1 MDMSL
6 DIKKLYLWSGV
17 FLAYCL
23 AAVYLDFYVALAA
36 PAVIVTFWVGINKPK
51 YLLYFLAFSTPL
63 SVHLIDERYSSV
75 NLSIPTEPIM
85 ILLFIGVMLKLISSR
100 TLKFPEVSVILSVL
114 IIVDFGWLVVTAINS
129 TMPIISAKYVLMKS
143 WYLVVFY
150 FLLSRYFQQE
160 SMAKKFIW
168 LFTVSVVLLASYT
181 LFMHAQGGFSRSYA
195 YTAMRPFLP
204 DHGMY
209 AACISFVVPVL
220 FVFAI
225 HGSWLKYGVWVRVLC
240 VILFLF
246 LVLAVALSFTRAS
259 WVSLLAALGIY
270 ALLRMKIRFHYLV
283 IIAVVGVAYLASN
296 LDNLLTGLSRNK
308 NESDDNIENHLQS
321 VGNVSSDPSN
331 LERFNR
337 WSSASRMWE
346 DKPMVGWGPGTYTFQ
361 YGQFQLPHE
370 TTIIS
375 TNAGTL
381 GGIHS
386 EYLRPLAESGL
397 PGALLFMSIVV
408 WVFSL
413 GFKHHRVLSGSD
425 KYLSMAVFLG
435 LVTYFT
441 HAVLNN
447 YIEFDKIAVPLYSF
461 MAVLTAIEIKH
472 QNAQKDRK
480 K

>member
-1 MDMSL
+1 MGMSV
-6 DIKKLYLWSGV
+6 DIKKLYFWCGI

-23 AAVYLDFYVALAA
+23 AAVYLDFYLALAA
-36 PAVIVTFWVGINKPK
+36 PVVITLIWVGINKPK
-51 YLLYFLAFSTPL
+51 YLLYFLAFTTPL
-63 SVHLIDERYSSV
+63 SVHLIDERYSTV
-75 NLSIPTEPIM
+75 NLSIPTEPII
-85 ILLFIGVMLKLISSR
+85 ILLFIGVLLKLISSR
-100 TLKFPEVSVILSVL
+100 TLKFPEVSVMLSVL
-114 IIVDFGWLVVTAINS
+114 IIADFGWLLVTAITS
-129 TMPIISAKYVLMKS
+129 TMPLISVKYVLMKS

-150 FLLSRYFQQE
+150 FLLSRYFQHE

-168 LFTVSVVLLASYT
+168 LFTISIVLLAAYT
-181 LFMHAQGGFSRSYA
+181 LFMHSQGGFSRSYA

-209 AACISFVVPVL
+209 AACVSFVVPVL
-220 FVFAI
+220 FVFAL
-225 HGSWLKYGVWVRVLC
+225 HGSWLKYGLWLRVVC
-240 VILFLF
+240 VLLFLF
-246 LVLAVALSFTRAS
+246 LVVAVALSFTRAS
-259 WVSLLAALGIY
+259 WVSLVAALGIY

-283 IIAVVGVAYLASN
+283 LIALVGGAYLASN
-296 LDNLLTGLSRNK
+296 MDNLLTGLSRNK
-308 NESDDNIENHLQS
+308 KESDDNIENHLQS

-346 DKPMVGWGPGTYTFQ
+346 EKPVVGWGPGTYTFQ

-370 TTIIS
+370 MTIIS

-397 PGALLFMSIVV
+397 PGAVLFVSIVV

-413 GFKHHRVLSGSD
+413 GFKHQRVLSGSA
-425 KYLSMAVFLG
+425 KYLSLAVFLG

-472 QNAQKDRK
+472 QNAQKNRQK
-480 K
+480 

>member
-1 MDMSL
+1 MSV
-6 DIKKLYLWSGV
+6 DIKKLYFWCGI

-23 AAVYLDFYVALAA
+23 AAVYLDFYLALAA
-36 PAVIVTFWVGINKPK
+36 PVVITLIWVGINKPK
-51 YLLYFLAFSTPL
+51 YLLYFLAFTTPL
-63 SVHLIDERYSSV
+63 SVHLIDERYSTV
-75 NLSIPTEPIM
+75 NLSIPTEPII
-85 ILLFIGVMLKLISSR
+85 ILLFIGVLLKLISSR
-100 TLKFPEVSVILSVL
+100 TLKFPEVSVMLSVL
-114 IIVDFGWLVVTAINS
+114 IIADFGWLLVTAITS
-129 TMPIISAKYVLMKS
+129 TMPLISVKYVLMKS

-150 FLLSRYFQQE
+150 FLLSRYFQHE

-168 LFTVSVVLLASYT
+168 LFTISIVLLAAYT
-181 LFMHAQGGFSRSYA
+181 LFMHSQGGFSRSYA

-209 AACISFVVPVL
+209 AACVSFVVPVL
-220 FVFAI
+220 FVFAL
-225 HGSWLKYGVWVRVLC
+225 HGSWLKYGLWLRVVC
-240 VILFLF
+240 VLLFLF
-246 LVLAVALSFTRAS
+246 LVVAVALSFTRAS
-259 WVSLLAALGIY
+259 WVSLVAALGIY

-283 IIAVVGVAYLASN
+283 LIALVGGAYLASN
-296 LDNLLTGLSRNK
+296 MDNLLTGLSRNK
-308 NESDDNIENHLQS
+308 KESDDNIENHLQS

-346 DKPMVGWGPGTYTFQ
+346 EKPVVGWGPGTYTFQ

-370 TTIIS
+370 MTIIS

-397 PGALLFMSIVV
+397 PGAVLFVSIVV

-413 GFKHHRVLSGSD
+413 GFKHQRVLSGSA
-425 KYLSMAVFLG
+425 KYLSLAVFLG

-472 QNAQKDRK
+472 QNAQKNRQK
-480 K
+480 

>member
-1 MDMSL
+1 MGMSV
-6 DIKKLYLWSGV
+6 DIKKLYFWCGI

-23 AAVYLDFYVALAA
+23 AAVYLDFYLALAA
-36 PAVIVTFWVGINKPK
+36 PVVITLIWVGINKPK
-51 YLLYFLAFSTPL
+51 YLLYFLAFTTPL
-63 SVHLIDERYSSV
+63 SVHLIDERYSTV
-75 NLSIPTEPIM
+75 NLSIPTEPII
-85 ILLFIGVMLKLISSR
+85 ILLFIGVLLKLISSR
-100 TLKFPEVSVILSVL
+100 TLKFPEVSVMLSVL
-114 IIVDFGWLVVTAINS
+114 IIADFGWLLVTAITS
-129 TMPIISAKYVLMKS
+129 TMPLISAKYVLMKS

-150 FLLSRYFQQE
+150 FLLSRYFQHE

-168 LFTVSVVLLASYT
+168 LFTISIVLLAAYT
-181 LFMHAQGGFSRSYA
+181 LFMHSQGGFSRSDA

-209 AACISFVVPVL
+209 AACVSFVVPVL
-220 FVFAI
+220 FVFAL
-225 HGSWLKYGVWVRVLC
+225 HGSWLKYGLWLRVVC
-240 VILFLF
+240 VLLFLF
-246 LVLAVALSFTRAS
+246 LVVAVALSFTRAS
-259 WVSLLAALGIY
+259 WVSLVAALGIY

-283 IIAVVGVAYLASN
+283 LIALVGGAYLASN
-296 LDNLLTGLSRNK
+296 MDNLLTGLSRNK
-308 NESDDNIENHLQS
+308 KESDDNIENHLQS

-346 DKPMVGWGPGTYTFQ
+346 EKPVVGWGPGTYTFQ

-370 TTIIS
+370 MTIIS

-397 PGALLFMSIVV
+397 PGAVLFVSIVV

-413 GFKHHRVLSGSD
+413 GFKHQRVLSGSA
-425 KYLSMAVFLG
+425 KYLSLAVFLG

-472 QNAQKDRK
+472 QNAQKNRQK
-480 K
+480 

>member
-1 MDMSL
+1 MSV
-6 DIKKLYLWSGV
+6 DIKKLYFWCGI

-23 AAVYLDFYVALAA
+23 AAVYLDFYLALAA
-36 PAVIVTFWVGINKPK
+36 PVVITLIWVGINKPK
-51 YLLYFLAFSTPL
+51 YLLYFLAFTTPL
-63 SVHLIDERYSSV
+63 SVHLIDERYSTV
-75 NLSIPTEPIM
+75 NLSIPTEPII
-85 ILLFIGVMLKLISSR
+85 ILLFIGVLLKLISSR
-100 TLKFPEVSVILSVL
+100 TLKFPEVSVMLSVL
-114 IIVDFGWLVVTAINS
+114 IIADFGWLLVTAITS
-129 TMPIISAKYVLMKS
+129 TMPLISAKYVLMKS

-150 FLLSRYFQQE
+150 FLLSRYFQHE

-168 LFTVSVVLLASYT
+168 LFTISIVLLASYT
-181 LFMHAQGGFSRSYA
+181 LFMHSHGGFSRSYA

-209 AACISFVVPVL
+209 AACVSFVVPVL
-220 FVFAI
+220 FVFAL
-225 HGSWLKYGVWVRVLC
+225 HGSWLKYGVWLRVVC
-240 VILFLF
+240 VLLFLF
-246 LVLAVALSFTRAS
+246 LVVAVALSFTRAS
-259 WVSLLAALGIY
+259 WVSLVAALGIY

-283 IIAVVGVAYLASN
+283 LIALVGGGYLASN
-296 LDNLLTGLSRNK
+296 MDNLLTGLSRNK
-308 NESDDNIENHLQS
+308 KESDDNIENHLQS

-346 DKPMVGWGPGTYTFQ
+346 EKPVVGWGPGTYTFQ

-370 TTIIS
+370 MTIIS

-397 PGALLFMSIVV
+397 PGAVLFVSIVV

-413 GFKHHRVLSGSD
+413 GFKHQRVLSGSA
-425 KYLSMAVFLG
+425 KYLSLAVFLG

-472 QNAQKDRK
+472 QNAQKNRQK
-480 K
+480 

>member
-1 MDMSL
+1 MGMSV
-6 DIKKLYLWSGV
+6 DIKKLYFWCGI

-23 AAVYLDFYVALAA
+23 AAVYLDFYLALAA
-36 PAVIVTFWVGINKPK
+36 PVVITLIWVGINKPK
-51 YLLYFLAFSTPL
+51 YLLYFLAFTTPL
-63 SVHLIDERYSSV
+63 SVHLIDERYSTV
-75 NLSIPTEPIM
+75 NLSIPTEPII
-85 ILLFIGVMLKLISSR
+85 ILLFIGVLLKLISSR
-100 TLKFPEVSVILSVL
+100 TLKFPEVSVMLSVL
-114 IIVDFGWLVVTAINS
+114 IIADFGWLLVTAITS
-129 TMPIISAKYVLMKS
+129 TMPLISAKYVLMKS

-150 FLLSRYFQQE
+150 FLLSRYFQHE

-168 LFTVSVVLLASYT
+168 LFTISIVLLAAYT
-181 LFMHAQGGFSRSYA
+181 LFMHSQGGFSRSYA

-209 AACISFVVPVL
+209 AACVSFVVPVL
-220 FVFAI
+220 FVFAL
-225 HGSWLKYGVWVRVLC
+225 HGSWLKYGLWLRVVC
-240 VILFLF
+240 VLLFLF
-246 LVLAVALSFTRAS
+246 LVVAVALSFTRAS
-259 WVSLLAALGIY
+259 WVSLVAALGVY

-283 IIAVVGVAYLASN
+283 LIALVGGGYLASN
-296 LDNLLTGLSRNK
+296 MDNLLTGLSRNK
-308 NESDDNIENHLQS
+308 KESDDNIENHLQS

-346 DKPMVGWGPGTYTFQ
+346 EKPVVGWGPGTYTFQ

-370 TTIIS
+370 MTIIS

-397 PGALLFMSIVV
+397 PGAVLFVSIVV

-413 GFKHHRVLSGSD
+413 GFKHQRVLSGSA
-425 KYLSMAVFLG
+425 KYLSLAVFLG

-472 QNAQKDRK
+472 QNAQKNRQK
-480 K
+480 

>member
-1 MDMSL
+1 MSV
-6 DIKKLYLWSGV
+6 DIKKLYFWCGI

-23 AAVYLDFYVALAA
+23 AAVYLDFYLALAA
-36 PAVIVTFWVGINKPK
+36 PVVITLIWVGINKPK
-51 YLLYFLAFSTPL
+51 YLLYFLAFTTPL
-63 SVHLIDERYSSV
+63 SVHLIDERYSTV
-75 NLSIPTEPIM
+75 NLSIPTEPII
-85 ILLFIGVMLKLISSR
+85 ILLFIGVLLKLISSR
-100 TLKFPEVSVILSVL
+100 TLKFPEVSVMLSVL
-114 IIVDFGWLVVTAINS
+114 IIADFGWLLVTAITS
-129 TMPIISAKYVLMKS
+129 TMPLISAKYVLMKS

-150 FLLSRYFQQE
+150 FLLSRYFQHE

-168 LFTVSVVLLASYT
+168 LFTISIVLLAAYT
-181 LFMHAQGGFSRSYA
+181 LFMHSQGGFSRSYA

-209 AACISFVVPVL
+209 AACVSFVVPVL
-220 FVFAI
+220 FVFAL
-225 HGSWLKYGVWVRVLC
+225 HGSWLKYGVWLRVVC
-240 VILFLF
+240 VLLFLF
-246 LVLAVALSFTRAS
+246 LVVAVALSFTRAS
-259 WVSLLAALGIY
+259 WVSLVAALGVY

-283 IIAVVGVAYLASN
+283 LIALVGGGYLASN
-296 LDNLLTGLSRNK
+296 MDNLLTGLSRNK
-308 NESDDNIENHLQS
+308 KESDDNIENHLQS

-346 DKPMVGWGPGTYTFQ
+346 EKPVVGWGPGTYTFQ

-370 TTIIS
+370 MTIIS

-397 PGALLFMSIVV
+397 PGAVLFVSIVV

-413 GFKHHRVLSGSD
+413 GFKHQRVLSGSA
-425 KYLSMAVFLG
+425 KYLSLAVFLG

-472 QNAQKDRK
+472 QNAQKNRQK
-480 K
+480 

>member
-1 MDMSL
+1 MGLSV
-6 DIKKLYLWSGV
+6 DIKKLYFWCGI

-23 AAVYLDFYVALAA
+23 AAVYLDFYLALAA
-36 PAVIVTFWVGINKPK
+36 PAVITLIWVGINKPK
-51 YLLYFLAFSTPL
+51 YLLYFLAFTTPL
-63 SVHLIDERYSSV
+63 SVHLIDERYSKV
-75 NLSIPTEPIM
+75 NLSIPTEPII
-85 ILLFIGVMLKLISSR
+85 ILLFIGVLLKLISSR
-100 TLKFPEVSVILSVL
+100 TLKFPEVSVMLSVL
-114 IIVDFGWLVVTAINS
+114 IIADFGWLLVTAITS
-129 TMPIISAKYVLMKS
+129 TMPLISAKYVLMKS

-150 FLLSRYFQQE
+150 FLLSRYFQHE

-168 LFTVSVVLLASYT
+168 LFTISIVLLAAYT
-181 LFMHAQGGFSRSYA
+181 LFMHSQGGFSRSYA

-209 AACISFVVPVL
+209 AACVSFVVPVL
-220 FVFAI
+220 FVFAL
-225 HGSWLKYGVWVRVLC
+225 HGSWLKYGVWLRVVC
-240 VILFLF
+240 VLLFLF
-246 LVLAVALSFTRAS
+246 LVVAVALSFTRAS
-259 WVSLLAALGIY
+259 WVSLVAALGIY

-283 IIAVVGVAYLASN
+283 LISLVGGGYLASN
-296 LDNLLTGLSRNK
+296 MDNLLTGLSRNK
-308 NESDDNIENHLQS
+308 KESDDNIENHLQS

-346 DKPMVGWGPGTYTFQ
+346 EKPVVGWGPGTYTFQ
-361 YGQFQLPHE
+361 YGQFQLPQE
-370 TTIIS
+370 MTIIS

-397 PGALLFMSIVV
+397 PGAVLFVSIVV

-413 GFKHHRVLSGSD
+413 GFKHQRVLSGSA
-425 KYLSMAVFLG
+425 KYLSLAVFLG

-472 QNAQKDRK
+472 QNAQKNRQK
-480 K
+480 

>member
-1 MDMSL
+1 MSV
-6 DIKKLYLWSGV
+6 DIKKLYFWCGI

-23 AAVYLDFYVALAA
+23 AAVYLDFYLALAA
-36 PAVIVTFWVGINKPK
+36 PVVITLIWVGINKPK
-51 YLLYFLAFSTPL
+51 YLLYFLAFTTPL
-63 SVHLIDERYSSV
+63 SVHLIDERYSTV
-75 NLSIPTEPIM
+75 NLSIPTEPII
-85 ILLFIGVMLKLISSR
+85 ILLFIGVLLKLISSR
-100 TLKFPEVSVILSVL
+100 TLKFPEVSVMLSVL
-114 IIVDFGWLVVTAINS
+114 IIADFGWLLVTAITS
-129 TMPIISAKYVLMKS
+129 TMPLISVKYVLMKS

-150 FLLSRYFQQE
+150 FLLSRYFQHE

-168 LFTVSVVLLASYT
+168 LFTISIVLLAAYT
-181 LFMHAQGGFSRSYA
+181 LFMHSQGGFSRSYA

-209 AACISFVVPVL
+209 AACVSFVVPVL
-220 FVFAI
+220 FVFAL
-225 HGSWLKYGVWVRVLC
+225 HGSWLKYGLWLRVVC
-240 VILFLF
+240 VLLFLF
-246 LVLAVALSFTRAS
+246 LVVAVALSFTRAS
-259 WVSLLAALGIY
+259 WVSLVAALGIY

-283 IIAVVGVAYLASN
+283 LIALVGGAYLASN
-296 LDNLLTGLSRNK
+296 MDNLLTGLSRNK
-308 NESDDNIENHLQS
+308 KESDDNIENHLQS

-346 DKPMVGWGPGTYTFQ
+346 EKPVVGWGPGTYTFQ

-370 TTIIS
+370 MTIIS

-397 PGALLFMSIVV
+397 PGAVLFVSIVV

-413 GFKHHRVLSGSD
+413 GFKQQRVLSGSA
-425 KYLSMAVFLG
+425 KYLSLAVFLG

-472 QNAQKDRK
+472 QNAQKNRQK
-480 K
+480 